1 MVASVLLDK
10 HTYSRNG
17 NRAYLYEATRWKQ
30 QFEGLACIRNR
41 GISGDSRRFRRA
53 RDRFCV
59 LRTRRLSGRAIYAGK
74 WLQSALDPTC
84 ETILS
89 FSPLRPR
96 LSNLLSFVSPSS
108 SPLHSGSLA
117 CRKVQNTR
125 RKRAIRDRT
134 PLTFHFSWSKI
145 IRSPSYV
152 PCRPVHS
159 SDNIISPVCL
169 RIEIVFRSVKNT
181 VTNRSLINSSR
192 IR

>member
-1 MVASVLLDK
+1 MAANVPLDK

-17 NRAYLYEATRWKQ
+17 NRAYLYVALGESNN
-30 QFEGLACIRNR
+30 FEGSLAS
-41 GISGDSRRFRRA
+41 GIAEF
-53 RDRFCV
+53 
-59 LRTRRLSGRAIYAGK
+59 RAIRGDFDAPATAFVFRAQDDYPVVQFMPANDCNLRSIQLVK
-74 WLQSALDPTC
+74 Q
-84 ETILS
+84 
-89 FSPLRPR
+89 FSP
-96 LSNLLSFVSPSS
+96 SLLFDLDFRISYPFVFPSS
-108 SPLHSGSLA
+108 FGSLA

-152 PCRPVHS
+152 PYKPVHS